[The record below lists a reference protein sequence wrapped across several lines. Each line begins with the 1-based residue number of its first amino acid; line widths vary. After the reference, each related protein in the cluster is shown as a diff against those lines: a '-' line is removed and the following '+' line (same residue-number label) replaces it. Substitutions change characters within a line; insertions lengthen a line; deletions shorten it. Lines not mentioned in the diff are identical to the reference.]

1 MRRRL
6 PIILFAAA
14 LVVSV
19 LGVTPLGQ
27 AAERAISTAP
37 GPGSL
42 DPTFG
47 GGGWSSAGFP
57 SSAAGVAVQ
66 PDGKIVVAGPT
77 ASHDFGVA
85 RITAAGVY
93 DDSFG
98 SGGQA
103 SVHFALGAADARA
116 LALQPDGKIVVAGEY
131 VDNETHERHLAV
143 ARVNPDG
150 SLDTTF
156 GSGGKALPPLRGW
169 TASGAYAV
177 AVEADGKIVAGGY
190 VFDPDTGTTQF
201 VVARLT
207 SSGQLDTS
215 FGGLGWSSAGFPAE
229 VLSLAIQPDG
239 KIVIAGNTAQDEFAV
254 ARITADGVYD
264 DSFGSGGQVT
274 VRFPGNQGDAA
285 FPHSLAL
292 QNNGKI
298 VVAGT
303 TYANNVSQQA
313 DVTRLNPDGSLDSTF
328 GQNGLYWYNLG
339 AGDDAASV
347 AVSGDGE
354 IIVGGTTNNAG
365 D

>member
-6 PIILFAAA
+6 PIILFVAA

-27 AAERAISTAP
+27 AAERVISTAP
-37 GPGSL
+37 GPGAL

-57 SSAAGVAVQ
+57 SSAAGIAVQ

-85 RITAAGVY
+85 RITPAGVY

-103 SVHFALGAADARA
+103 SVHFALGVGNARA

-131 VDNETHERHLAV
+131 VDNETHSSHLAV
-143 ARVNPDG
+143 ARLNPDG

-156 GSGGKALPPLRGW
+156 GASGKALPDFRGW
-169 TASGAYAV
+169 PYSGAFAV

-190 VFDPDTGTTQF
+190 VSDQEGSIQF

-215 FGGLGWSSAGFPAE
+215 FGGLGWSSAGFPSE
-229 VLSLAIQPDG
+229 VLSLAVQPDG
-239 KIVIAGNTAQDEFAV
+239 KIVIAGNSVHDEFAV
-254 ARITADGVYD
+254 ARITAGGVYD

-274 VRFPGNQGDAA
+274 VGFPGNQGDAV

-292 QNNGKI
+292 QTDGKI

-303 TYANNVSQQA
+303 TYASNVSQQA
-313 DVTRLNPDGSLDSTF
+313 DVARLNPDGGLDSTF
-328 GQNGLYWYNLG
+328 GENGVSWYNLG

-354 IIVGGTTNNAG
+354 IIVGGTTNSNG
-365 D
+365 DY